1 MNDYQKTQLKRLRKA
16 QRDLRRIAGDLSDI
30 YGTDNI
36 CALCRHVAGLTAEA
50 EMQFRIELED

>member
-30 YGTDNI
+30 YDSDNI
-36 CALCRHVAGLTAEA
+36 CELCRHAAELIGRS
-50 EMQFRIELED
+50 ESQFGNRGN